1 MSLQQLPEDANL
13 QGLLASDRLLLFK
26 HSPSC
31 PISARAFFEYRGFC
45 EAHPEVNTLW
55 LHVIDQRPA
64 SLHIAEATGITH
76 ESPQALWIQDGEVS
90 WHASH
95 GAITQSS
102 LKEATT
108 ASC

>member
-1 MSLQQLPEDANL
+1 MAITQLPEDADL
-13 QGLLASDRLLLFK
+13 HALLAAERLLLFK

-45 EAHPEVNTLW
+45 EAHPEINSLW

-64 SLHIAEATGITH
+64 SLSVSEVTGVTH
-76 ESPQALWIQDGEVS
+76 ESPQALWIQDGAVI

-95 GAITQSS
+95 GAITQAS
-102 LKEATT
+102 LKEAT
-108 ASC
+108 ARP

>member
-1 MSLQQLPEDANL
+1 MTLTQLPVDADL
-13 QGLLASDRLLLFK
+13 EALLSGEALLLFK

-64 SLHIAEATGITH
+64 SLSVSEATGITH
-76 ESPQALWIQDGEVS
+76 ESPQALLIQDGAVI

-102 LKEATT
+102 LEEAT
-108 ASC
+108 ARP

>member
-1 MSLQQLPEDANL
+1 MAIAQLPEDADL
-13 QGLLASDRLLLFK
+13 RALLVAERLLLFK

-55 LHVIDQRPA
+55 LHVIEQRPA
-64 SLHIAEATGITH
+64 SLRVSEATDVTH
-76 ESPQALWIQDGEVS
+76 ESPQALLIQDGTVI

-95 GAITQSS
+95 GDITQSS
-102 LKEATT
+102 LEAAT
-108 ASC
+108 AMP

>member
-1 MSLQQLPEDANL
+1 MAITRLPEDADL
-13 QGLLASDRLLLFK
+13 QALLSSERLLLFK

-45 EAHPEVNTLW
+45 EAHPEINTLW

-64 SLHIAEATGITH
+64 SLSVSEVTGVTH
-76 ESPQALWIQDGEVS
+76 ESPQALWIQDGAVI

-102 LKEATT
+102 LEEAT
-108 ASC
+108 ARP

>member
-1 MSLQQLPEDANL
+1 MTLTQLPVDADL
-13 QGLLASDRLLLFK
+13 EALLSGEALLLFK

-55 LHVIDQRPA
+55 LHVIEQRPA
-64 SLHIAEATGITH
+64 SLSVSEATGITH
-76 ESPQALWIQDGEVS
+76 ESPQALWIRDGAVT

-108 ASC
+108 EP